1 MNKRYKKILIAVS
14 IMLVVSLCIG
24 LTYAYYI
31 FTASQEGNNIVR
43 TACFK
48 ITFND
53 ENDINITNGV
63 PVRESDAESLVPY
76 SFTIKNVCNYNMDYY
91 INIETLNNSTIDL
104 NAIRYKLDDDYSEI
118 LGDILNNDSSVYF
131 NSNVLNSKT
140 IGSGYLG
147 PNDEKT
153 HTLRIWVDENST
165 VEQSASKTYESKV
178 VVSSEMRYEDIPG
191 AILAKGPVLNA
202 RLKSLAGDINEYAGE
217 FNEEEKRLCMEY
229 ACEFYLG
236 KQLGNWNKLLNTDA
250 YIGGKEVLQMVISDT
265 PPGNDKETVVI
276 SSDDSKY
283 EILAW
288 VEDAPDSPYYS
299 YIHLYAGG
307 NQIYF
312 NKDSSYAFAGFSTLE
327 GLDLSQFNFEL
338 VENMK
343 GMFYQVSSK
352 SSGDLTLNFGE
363 NFNPKRVKNISG
375 LFLGSGLTD
384 VVNFNRLNNSKLE
397 DISYL
402 FYKSETYGES
412 ASLRGFDTSRVR
424 NMAGLYYHKELLD
437 GETESFDTSNVT
449 NMSYMFDECTNSS
462 LDVSNFNTSKV
473 TDMSGMFHS
482 MNNLQHINLSNFD
495 TTNVTNFS
503 NIFAYDSSLLE
514 IDVTHFNTSKAT
526 NMSGMFSNLEK
537 ITSLDVSHFDTSNV
551 TDMSEMF
558 FSVKMVPS
566 LNLSNFNTSKVK
578 DMSYMFYWM
587 TSLTSIDIS
596 AFNTSNVTNMNG
608 MFGDLTSLTSLDVS
622 TLNTSNVTNMSSMFS
637 KLNVASL
644 DVSNFDTSK
653 VENMSL
659 MFNELSTIT
668 SLDLSNFDT
677 RNVTNT
683 YEMFRDSTNLT
694 TIYVGENW
702 SMSNVSNSTA
712 FLEGSVDMFKGLTNI
727 VGGLGTTY
735 DSTKTDKT
743 YARVD
748 CGPSTP
754 GYLSYKGTVG
764 YACSNT

>member
-1 MNKRYKKILIAVS
+1 MNKRYKNILIAVI
-14 IMLVVSLCIG
+14 IMLIISICVG

-31 FTASQEGNNIVR
+31 FTTSQEGNNIVR

-191 AILAKGPVLNA
+191 AVLAKGPVLNA

-312 NKDSSYAFAGFSTLE
+312 NKDSSYAFAGFSNLE

-352 SSGDLTLNFGE
+352 SYGDLTLNFGE

-424 NMAGLYYHKELLD
+424 NMAGLYYQKELLD
-437 GETESFDTSNVT
+437 GEIESFDTSNVT
-449 NMSYMFDECTNSS
+449 NMSYMFDSCTNSS
-462 LDVSNFNTSKV
+462 LDVSHFNTSKV
-473 TDMSGMFHS
+473 TNMSGMFYS
-482 MNNLQHINLSNFD
+482 MSNLEHINVSNFD
-495 TTNVTNFS
+495 TSNVTDFSNLFYYNKSLQEINVTN
-503 NIFAYDSSLLE
+503 
-514 IDVTHFNTSKAT
+514 FNTSKAT
-526 NMSGMFSNLEK
+526 NMAGMFSDLEK
-537 ITSLDVSHFDTSNV
+537 ITTLDVSHFDTSNV
-551 TDMSEMF
+551 TDMSDMF
-558 FSVKMVPS
+558 YSVKMVPS
-566 LNLSNFNTSKVK
+566 LNLSNFNTSKVTN
-578 DMSYMFYWM
+578 MSSMFDGM
-587 TSLTSIDIS
+587 LLLASIDIS
-596 AFNTSNVTNMNG
+596 TFNTSNVTNMSG
-608 MFGDLTSLTSLDVS
+608 MFENLKALTSLDIS
-622 TLNTSNVTNMSSMFS
+622 ILNTSKVTNMSGMFS
-637 KLNVASL
+637 GLNVASL
-644 DVSNFDTSK
+644 DVSHLDTSK
-653 VENMSL
+653 VENMNY
-659 MFNELSTIT
+659 MFSNLSAIT
-668 SLDLSNFDT
+668 TLDLSNFDT
-677 RNVTNT
+677 RNVNKT
-683 YEMFRDSTNLT
+683 YAMFRNSTNIT
-694 TIYVGENW
+694 TIYVGDNW
-702 SMSNVSNSTA
+702 STANISNLTA
-712 FLEGSVDMFKGLTNI
+712 VLEGSGDMFKGLTNI